1 MSAYL
6 ISLARFFFDCTF
18 TIDAVSVVLPWSMC
32 PMVPTFTCGL
42 ERTNFSLA
50 MTSSPNGRTFPS
62 PRGHPIEATV
72 EIFLEPSIRIELMTS
87 PLPRGCST
95 TELAGP
101 TSQTLSGHVPA
112 PRPVPCMR
120 PGAGDGIRT
129 RDVQLGRLTLYQ
141 LSYSRDALLLV
152 PDVRQRCGG

>member
-32 PMVPTFTCGL
+32 PMVPTFTCGF

-50 MTSSPNGRTFPS
+50 MTSSPNGGYPLRRSTFLLL
-62 PRGHPIEATV
+62 
-72 EIFLEPSIRIELMTS
+72 LEPSIRIELMTS

-101 TSQTLSGHVPA
+101 TLKTLSGHVPA
-112 PRPVPCMR
+112 PHTLP
-120 PGAGDGIRT
+120 IRLNRERET
-129 RDVQLGRLTLYQ
+129 GFEPATFSLEG
-141 LSYSRDALLLV
+141 
-152 PDVRQRCGG
+152 